1 MTASPHAASF
11 NSPQI
16 FVTGAAIRASS
27 PDSVTFGDGSVWV
40 AYQNGADS
48 PGASGASKVVRYS
61 PAGFVISSWSI
72 AGNVDGLKVAPS
84 GQVWAV
90 QNNRRELRLT
100 IINPATNATTAYSH
114 GSSYSNVANRGF
126 DDVVFKNGNIYLSE
140 ANPAASTDP
149 VILQLTSGLSSP
161 LQVCSILTAGNIT
174 DPDSLKL
181 TQSGDLALS
190 GEADVT
196 LSAWRRFCQ
205 PCGCRA

>member
-40 AYQNGADS
+40 AYQNGAD
-48 PGASGASKVVRYS
+48 S

-140 ANPAASTDP
+140 TNPAASTDP